1 MSSLSSVVSN
11 LVRAQLG
18 SSVSSTVTDDDLD
31 RHVAELILKEAKKK
45 AEKYSQHGIRAY
57 LRNNIVD
64 SNAPKTNKRF
74 LTSII
79 RSTDDHNKTVLRAQ
93 ALAAEEVKQ
102 ARLDAER
109 KERRARAEEAV
120 AAEKM
125 RRSRGEGSSSSGSR
139 RRSRHRREDKD
150 KRKGEDESWDHWDG
164 RRAERKRIS
173 RDWETW
179 DGNES
184 DPSDAHDRKRRRTSR
199 TRDRKRHRDSRKRSK
214 YEDEQKPHRSRSNSP
229 DTAKRMSRRDNSPGG
244 ASDTSSRGRTCG
256 HKHDDARSPRIHV
269 RGSDSCSRQTSPLP
283 RDCEAEL
290 RYALKGKQKAT
301 SPLRSRKRSS
311 SETTMSISEPASRAS
326 TPGPDPLPQP
336 QLPSKMDKYFEA
348 SYDPRLDVAPLSAP
362 KVPATGL
369 INNAEY
375 EGWDAML
382 DLLRQRKEDKDER
395 KRMERL
401 GIPIPKA
408 TNPNNKKSLGGSSAM
423 DERWS
428 TGDNILGIEY
438 KKRGSVREWDVG
450 KQGF

>member
-125 RRSRGEGSSSSGSR
+125 RRSRGEGSSSSSSQ
-139 RRSRHRREDKD
+139 RRSRHRREDND

-173 RDWETW
+173 RDWATW

-184 DPSDAHDRKRRRTSR
+184 DRSDAHDHKRRRTSR
-199 TRDRKRHRDSRKRSK
+199 TRDKKRHRDSRKRSK
-214 YEDEQKPHRSRSNSP
+214 YDDEHRRHRSRSHSL
-229 DTAKRMSRRDNSPGG
+229 DTTKRTCRRDDSPGG
-244 ASDTSSRGRTCG
+244 ASDTSSRGRTRG
-256 HKHDDARSPRIHV
+256 RKYDDARSPQIHV
-269 RGSDSCSRQTSPLP
+269 RGSDSCSRRPSPLP
-283 RDCEAEL
+283 SDREAEL
-290 RYALKGKQKAT
+290 RRTLKGKHKAT
-301 SPLRSRKRSS
+301 SPPMGSRKRSS

-326 TPGPDPLPQP
+326 TPGPDPLPQ
-336 QLPSKMDKYFEA
+336 LPSKMDKYFEE

-408 TNPNNKKSLGGSSAM
+408 TKPNNKKSLGGSSAM

-428 TGDNILGIEY
+428 TGDNIMGIEY
-438 KKRGSVREWDVG
+438 TKRGSVREWDVG

>member
-125 RRSRGEGSSSSGSR
+125 RRSRGEGSSSSSSR

-150 KRKGEDESWDHWDG
+150 KRKGEDESWDRWDG

-184 DPSDAHDRKRRRTSR
+184 DRSDAQDRKRRRTSR
-199 TRDRKRHRDSRKRSK
+199 TRDRKRHKDSRKRSK
-214 YEDEQKPHRSRSNSP
+214 YEDEHKRHRSRSHSL
-229 DTAKRMSRRDNSPGG
+229 DTAKRTFRRDDSPAG
-244 ASDTSSRGRTCG
+244 ASDTSSRGRTRG

-269 RGSDSCSRQTSPLP
+269 RGSDSCSRQPSPLP
-283 RDCEAEL
+283 SDREAEL
-290 RYALKGKQKAT
+290 RRALKGKQKAT
-301 SPLRSRKRSS
+301 SPPIGSRKRSS

-326 TPGPDPLPQP
+326 TPGPAPLP
-336 QLPSKMDKYFEA
+336 QLPSKMDKYFEE

-408 TNPNNKKSLGGSSAM
+408 TKPNNQKSLGGSSAM

-428 TGDNILGIEY
+428 VGDNIMGIEY